1 MCIKPLLDEE
11 ATERRNKQMMEQQQ
25 MYAGMGQG
33 ALQPVPPSMMMVDPA
48 GGSFALPAALLA
60 QYPALQ
66 NLDWSQMQQDEGDL
80 SDVGVG
86 MGHRPSFD
94 GSSGGEYYEDD
105 LSEGYVSGTGGG
117 MQGYGGGQQQGMG
130 QMGGGG
136 GGGGG
141 MGGQGMFL
149 GGQ

>member
-1 MCIKPLLDEE
+1 
-11 ATERRNKQMMEQQQ
+11 MMEQQQ
-25 MYAGMGQG
+25 MYAGMGAQAG
-33 ALQPVPPSMMMVDPA
+33 LQPVPQSMMMVDPA
-48 GGSFALPAALLA
+48 GGTSFALPAALLA

-66 NLDWSQMQQDEGDL
+66 NLDWSQMAGQADDGDL

-86 MGHRPSFD
+86 GMHRPSFD

-117 MQGYGGGQQQGMG
+117 MQGQVNYGQQGQ
-130 QMGGGG
+130 QMGGQM
-136 GGGGG
+136 GGG
-141 MGGQGMFL
+141 MGGQGMFM